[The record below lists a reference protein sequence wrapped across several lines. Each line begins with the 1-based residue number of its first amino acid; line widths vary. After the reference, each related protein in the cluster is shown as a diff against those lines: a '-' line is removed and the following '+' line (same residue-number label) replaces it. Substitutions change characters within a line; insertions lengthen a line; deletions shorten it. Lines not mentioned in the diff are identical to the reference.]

1 MELHLIELTTKEE
14 MLAQYDVMLHLY
26 TNFTY
31 EKYDAYLTDMI
42 PHNYKQ
48 IAVFERDVCV
58 GLSGLWSGT
67 KLWSGKY
74 LEIDNFIV
82 HPDHRKKGIGKMMT
96 DYVDAKA
103 KELGCTMIV
112 LRCFYRKLQCTSFLL
127 QSRIR
132 SQRFSFLKN
141 YQRRRFILRML
152 LLIENSFH
160 KSSRI
165 SASPMV
171 KITIQLS
178 IFVPIDLFKRK

>member
-1 MELHLIELTTKEE
+1 MDLHLIELTTKEQ
-14 MLAQYDVMLHLY
+14 MLAQYAVMLHLY

-48 IAVFERDVCV
+48 IAVFEGDVCV

-82 HPDHRKKGIGKMMT
+82 HPDHRKKGIGKRMT

-112 LRCFYRKLQCTSFLL
+112 LDAFTGNFNAHRFYYNQGYAPKGFH
-127 QSRIR
+127 
-132 SQRFSFLKN
+132 FLKIIN
-141 YQRRRFILRML
+141 
-152 LLIENSFH
+152 EDG
-160 KSSRI
+160 
-165 SASPMV
+165 
-171 KITIQLS
+171 LS
-178 IFVPIDLFKRK
+178 